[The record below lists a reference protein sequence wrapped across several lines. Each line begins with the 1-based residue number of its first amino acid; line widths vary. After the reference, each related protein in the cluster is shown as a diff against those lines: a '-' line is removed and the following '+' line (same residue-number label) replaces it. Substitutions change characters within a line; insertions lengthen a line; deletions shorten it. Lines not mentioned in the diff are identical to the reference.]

1 MTDRTQFDP
10 AEVPINYTLNLAQV
24 NLILECLAEI
34 PRKRTDGFFEQFRD
48 TAVQALQAAEK
59 AHYQALEKQSA
70 KVAPPPSPDPLCA
83 EDAIAAD

>member
-48 TAVQALQAAEK
+48 TAVQALQ
-59 AHYQALEKQSA
+59 SA
-70 KVAPPPSPDPLCA
+70 KGAPPPSPDPLCA